1 MSSVEDNEM
10 VDSEIQMFPKRIR
23 IFRCKGDA
31 MSPRTEIIAVDLF
44 DSIENLKEFLSRQ
57 AIQNSSVSKS
67 LDDIIGMC
75 IHLICLKAKKY

>member
-1 MSSVEDNEM
+1 
-10 VDSEIQMFPKRIR
+10 
-23 IFRCKGDA
+23 

-44 DSIENLKEFLSRQ
+44 DSIENLKELFIETGYSK
-57 AIQNSSVSKS
+57 IVVYQNS